1 MKPNFDDLKP
11 LPFPALTWQSGQ
23 LAMSLNELREWSVT
37 EVNAAI
43 GWYRAKRQP
52 VRRKGQ
58 ALRMGA
64 ILLGAIAGLAPI
76 LAELLAR
83 DGVPGINPLWSTVA
97 VAAAGTFVLLDKF
110 YGYSNSWVRYLLAEM
125 QLQEELKRF
134 YCDWEIDQ
142 LGWNTPQPTL
152 DQAVAMVKRCQRFL
166 LQAHTV
172 IAQETQAWV
181 AEFQSVL
188 RQLDEAARAAARVK
202 QPGALSVSVTNGDQC
217 ADGWQLSVDGG
228 TARPCRGKECALGDT
243 QPGIRLVRAVGTIQG
258 QQKHA
263 EKAVH
268 VSADEI
274 AKVEL
279 TLT

>member
-1 MKPNFDDLKP
+1 MKTGFVDLKP
-11 LPFPALTWQSGQ
+11 LPFPAMTWQNGQ
-23 LAMSLNELREWSVT
+23 LGTSLNQLRDWAVN

-43 GWYRAKRQP
+43 AWYQAKRQP
-52 VRRKGQ
+52 ARRKGQ

-76 LAELLAR
+76 LAELLAK

-110 YGYSNSWVRYLLAEM
+110 YGYTNSWVRYLLAEM

-134 YCDWEIDQ
+134 YCDWELDQ
-142 LGWNTPQPTL
+142 LGWNTPQPTS
-152 DQAVAMVKRCQRFL
+152 DQAVVMVKRCQRFL

-181 AEFQSVL
+181 AEFRSVL
-188 RQLDEAARAAARVK
+188 RQLDEAAKAAVRVK
-202 QPGALSVSVTNGDQC
+202 QPGAISVSVTNGDQC
-217 ADGWQLSVDGG
+217 AGGWQLSVDGG
-228 TARPCRGKECALGDT
+228 AARSHSGRECALGDM
-243 QPGIRLVRAVGTIQG
+243 QPGLRIVRAVGAIQG
-258 QQKHA
+258 QPKQA
-263 EKAVH
+263 EKAVL
-268 VSADEI
+268 VAAGEI

-279 TLT
+279 ALA